1 LYNTTVDKV
10 NYKIKCILL
19 QKNSTSIIWLCDNAI
34 TIKIKEGYYYIML
47 YDNKIDNT
55 NNQVL
60 IYQNA
65 DETIRIDVVM
75 QDETVWLSQK
85 QIALLFGKDR
95 TVITKHIKNIFNDNE
110 LDEKSTVQ
118 FLHIANSD
126 KPVAFYNLDMIIS
139 VGYRVNSK
147 QGTQFRIWATSRLK
161 EYLIKGFVLD
171 IEKLK
176 SGKQANYFDELQAQ
190 IRAIRIS
197 ERLLYQKIKDIYKLS
212 IDYDPA
218 SEATKLFFAQ
228 VQNRLLFAISEQ
240 TAAEI
245 VYRRAN
251 HNQANM
257 GVTLLYQQR
266 ISKKDIVIAKNYLN
280 KDEIKSLELLVE
292 QYLAFAESMAMKNK
306 PIYSQDWI
314 NKLDDILRMN
324 EREILTHAGKISKA
338 QAEQKALQEYDLY
351 RQELLKIERE
361 NSLLELEED
370 LKSIGKNL

>member
-1 LYNTTVDKV
+1 
-10 NYKIKCILL
+10 
-19 QKNSTSIIWLCDNAI
+19 
-34 TIKIKEGYYYIML
+34 ML
-47 YDNKIDNT
+47 YDNKIDNP

-65 DETIRIDVVM
+65 DATIRIDVVM
-75 QDETVWLSQK
+75 QDETVWLSQQ
-85 QIALLFGKDR
+85 QIAHLFN
-95 TVITKHIKNIFNDNE
+95 VQIPAISKHLKNIFEDQE
-110 LDEKSTVQ
+110 LLEKSVVSILEITASDGKNYSTKIYS
-118 FLHIANSD
+118 LDAIIA
-126 KPVAFYNLDMIIS
+126 

-147 QGTQFRIWATSRLK
+147 QATQFRIWATSKLTD
-161 EYLIKGFVLD
+161 YLIKGFVLD

-176 SGKQANYFDELQAQ
+176 SGTQSNYFDELQAQ

-197 ERLLYQKIKDIYKLS
+197 ERLLYQKVKDIYKLS
-212 IDYDPA
+212 IDYDPT
-218 SEATKLFFAQ
+218 SEATRLFFTQ

-251 HNQANM
+251 HTQANM
-257 GVTLLYQQR
+257 GATSLDHQQ
-266 ISKKDIVIAKNYLN
+266 ISKKDIAIAKNYLN

-324 EREILTHAGKISKA
+324 EREILTHAGKVSKA